1 MADVRPF
8 RGVRYDR
15 SLVGDL
21 AAVICPPYDIITPQ
35 WQSELYQESEY
46 NFVRVEFNRELPE
59 DTDKDNRYTRAAATL
74 EQWLK
79 QSILKIDK
87 APAFYLHDHCFT
99 HQGKEYRRRGIIARV
114 RLEKWDKM
122 VVRPHENTMSRP
134 KSDRLSLLWAL
145 QANTST
151 VFALYE
157 DRGKQISTLLA
168 AREQDKPVISLDT
181 GDGEKHEVRAIT
193 GAGTINQLCNALANQ
208 PLYVADGH
216 HRYES
221 ALTYQQER
229 SVSSAVKS
237 ADEGYNFVMMTLVD
251 LADSGLVI
259 LPFHRLVRD
268 LSRSTIEGLLPK
280 LPPFFEIKELSSGAS
295 GAWQQVDD
303 FLGERE
309 DQVRLVLFGLLKKS
323 LFLLKL
329 RDFNTT
335 SPMMPQFH
343 SGIYQRLSVSIV
355 DHVILEG
362 LLGMSHE
369 RGDKEMS
376 VDYISDRQD
385 AVNKVLNQE
394 YQLAFLLRPVKARVI
409 KDIADTGDRMP
420 RKTTCFYPK
429 MPSGLVFYRLE

>member
-8 RGVRYDR
+8 CGVRYGR

-21 AAVICPPYDIITPQ
+21 EAVICPPYDIITPQ
-35 WQSELYQESEY
+35 RQSELYQESEY

-59 DTDKDNRYTRAAATL
+59 DTNKDNRYTRAAAIL

-79 QSILKIDK
+79 QGILKIDK
-87 APAFYLHDHCFT
+87 APAIYLHDYYFAY
-99 HQGKEYRRRGIIARV
+99 QGKEYRRRGIIARV

-122 VVRPHENTMSRP
+122 VVRPHENTMARP

-157 DRGKQISTLLA
+157 DQGRQISTLLA
-168 AREQDKPVISLDT
+168 AREQDKPVISLGT
-181 GDGEKHEVRAIT
+181 GDGEKHEVRAVT
-193 GAGTINQLCNALANQ
+193 DTGTINQLCSVLADQ

-221 ALTYQQER
+221 ALAYQQEL
-229 SVSSAVKS
+229 SASSAMKS
-237 ADEGYNFVMMTLVD
+237 ADAGYNFVMMTLVD
-251 LADSGLVI
+251 LADPGLVI
-259 LPFHRLVRD
+259 LPFHRLVRG

-280 LPPFFEIKELSSGAS
+280 LPQFFEIKRLSFGAP

-303 FLGERE
+303 FLNEEE
-309 DQVRLVLFGLLKKS
+309 DQVRLVLCGLLKKS

-329 RDFNTT
+329 RDFAITG
-335 SPMMPQFH
+335 PMMPQFH

-376 VDYISDRQD
+376 VDYIFDWQD
-385 AVNKVLNQE
+385 AASKVLDQE